1 LEFFILQCPDD
12 NRRSAGRPSLL
23 TPTQQADAERN
34 RILSNL
40 EGGKIAVKPAPKRGL
55 LLWAGI
61 GLGALALIGA
71 AVAWVADGEAG
82 DAATPGVVAADP
94 PAAAK
99 AREAAPADA
108 FASLPVAAIHD
119 EAGAAPAKPQ
129 SLKEMLSA
137 APAAAPKSGTEVLSK
152 ALESP
157 PAAKPHADVLS
168 KALESKPAGKARA
181 ESSAK
186 SAPASKKD
194 VAQARIERKHAAAQ
208 AKAKAKA
215 KALAKA
221 QDKTNSKAQGKAL
234 AKAPG
239 KAPAKTLASDKPAA
253 RAKAKAEPDSDVTL
267 LQALVAHAQ
276 ANPEPPSKPSIE
288 AQLKQCEQT
297 GKAAS
302 ADACRARVCIGRG
315 GVEGPCKARAA
326 KALSA
331 S

>member
-1 LEFFILQCPDD
+1 MQCPDD

-71 AVAWVADGEAG
+71 GVAWVADGEAG
-82 DAATPGVVAADP
+82 DAATPEVVAADP

-99 AREAAPADA
+99 PREAAPADA

-119 EAGAAPAKPQ
+119 EAGAAPAKQQ

-221 QDKTNSKAQGKAL
+221 KAQDKTNSKAQ
-234 AKAPG
+234 AKASS
-239 KAPAKTLASDKPAA
+239 KAPARTLASDKPAA

-302 ADACRARVCIGRG
+302 ADACRARVCVGRSG
-315 GVEGPCKARAA
+315 IEGPCKARAA